1 MSALFAKRTSEPEIC
16 TICARAHDG
25 LGYGKPVSGK
35 FLWVCLECAPIAK
48 RIEFVK
54 QKDIDHYERVAISTA
69 AQKIVQG
76 VVTEVLEA
84 VFRDGVTDLNTLQP
98 EQFDMLCER
107 MAVEGRMIEH
117 GKEFLLAYAAEMHGQ
132 VSRGDAPF

>member
-1 MSALFAKRTSEPEIC
+1 MADFNKFNRT
-16 TICARAHDG
+16 AMA
-25 LGYGKPVSGK
+25 
-35 FLWVCLECAPIAK
+35 CLTSRPFSHPTRWQGHLRRMGRHESNAG
-48 RIEFVK
+48 RSS
-54 QKDIDHYERVAISTA
+54 RR
-69 AQKIVQG
+69 IVQA
-76 VVTEVLEA
+76 VVSEVLET